1 MATILITVLLLGLAF
16 AMIATRILL
25 VKDGEFK
32 GTCSSNNPY
41 LKNQLGECTVC
52 GKKVEEPCQLD
63 AVKAA

>member
-1 MATILITVLLLGLAF
+1 MATILVTVAVMGMCF

-41 LKNQLGECTVC
+41 LKNELGDCTVC
-52 GKKVEEPCQLD
+52 GKKVDEPCQID
-63 AVKAA
+63 AVKA